1 MTVRRDLTFDILKG
15 IAILEVVTHHVLGM
29 AARRYVEEGTAG
41 WLLVVMLNR
50 VLHFA
55 VPTFLLVSALLL
67 ARSLSKHDEPN
78 WWLFLKRRV
87 LRTGYPYL
95 VWTALYLA
103 VRGWDTDLGLTQT
116 LIWGK
121 AWYHL
126 YFLAILL
133 EVSLLFPLLFL
144 LLRAW
149 RPDFTRLL
157 VAAAAV
163 QGFVYVFN
171 YYTRILP
178 YPGSS
183 ALFYLFPVFVGAW
196 LGMNWQQWP
205 QVWGKWKFR
214 ILQAMAVSLA
224 LYLLA
229 EVLLL
234 SSVPVG
240 RQPYFTLFRLHPAL
254 LLLYSTAAALFLLRV
269 AQDMAEHS
277 SLRAMFAQIGDRSLA
292 IFLVH
297 PAVVFLVQGPR
308 VTAFLNNLPLTTL
321 WALLLVFSVSWA
333 IVEGLE
339 RMRLSR
345 LLFARDFL
353 PLGAYSVRRRRLAMA
368 TAGTRRQ
375 PAIRQARQD
384 TGRFRPR
391 AASAPTRS
399 DRTEPTPLQS
409 KR

>member
-1 MTVRRDLTFDILKG
+1 VTVRRDLTFDILKG

-29 AARRYVEEGTAG
+29 ATRRYVEEGTAG
-41 WLLVVMLNR
+41 WLLIVMLNR

-103 VRGWDTDLGLTQT
+103 VRGWNTDLGLTAT

-149 RPDFTRLL
+149 RPDFKRMLL
-157 VAAAAV
+157 MAAGV

-183 ALFYLFPVFVGAW
+183 ALFYLFPVIVGAW
-196 LGMNWQQWP
+196 LGMNWQEWP
-205 QVWGKWKFR
+205 RVWVTWRYR
-214 ILQAMAVSLA
+214 ILQAMAGALA

-234 SSVPVG
+234 GSAPVG

-254 LLLYSTAAALFLLRV
+254 LLLYSTATALFLLRV

-277 SLRAMFAQIGDRSLA
+277 SLRAVLAQIGDRSLA

-353 PLGAYSVRRRRLAMA
+353 PLGAYAARRRRLAPA

-375 PAIRQARQD
+375 PAIRQARRD
-384 TGRFRPR
+384 TERFRPT
-391 AASAPTRS
+391 AASAPTKS

>member
-41 WLLVVMLNR
+41 WLLVVLLNR

-103 VRGWDTDLGLTQT
+103 VRGWNTDLGLTAT

-149 RPDFTRLL
+149 RPDFKRMLL
-157 VAAAAV
+157 MAAGV
-163 QGFVYVFN
+163 QGVVYVFN

-183 ALFYLFPVFVGAW
+183 ALFYLFPVIVGAW
-196 LGMNWQQWP
+196 LGMNWQEWP
-205 QVWGKWKFR
+205 RVWVTWRYR
-214 ILQAMAVSLA
+214 ILQAMAGALA

-234 SSVPVG
+234 GNAPVG

-254 LLLYSTAAALFLLRV
+254 LLLYSTATALFLLRV

-277 SLRAMFAQIGDRSLA
+277 SLRAVLAQIGDRSLA

-321 WALLLVFSVSWA
+321 WALLLVFGMSWV
-333 IVEGLE
+333 IVEGMH

-345 LLFARDFL
+345 LLFAREFL
-353 PLGAYSVRRRRLAMA
+353 PLGAYAARRRRLALA
-368 TAGTRRQ
+368 TSGRRLQ
-375 PAIRQARQD
+375 PTSPRARRD
-384 TGRFRPR
+384 TERSHPR
-391 AASAPTRS
+391 AASVTKKS
-399 DRTEPTPLQS
+399 DQREPTLLQS